1 MSSFRRLSE
10 ADLPAGAQAGNGV
23 FPSAPDATNDPCCD
37 PARAG
42 SSPPI
47 FHVRAIPLFD
57 GLTAD
62 ELQAL
67 KQRGEVRAYFKR
79 TIIASEGDQASYLFV
94 ILSGNVNLFV
104 SDPDGRKFVVSTH
117 GPGECIGETML
128 DGGPWPTSAETLES
142 CRVWALARDDLLRVI
157 AEQPAVALR
166 FIQVISQRERALTDC
181 TKSLALKDVYGRVVK
196 LLGDLSVEHGGGRIV
211 ARHLTQDGIAARIGA
226 SREMVNRVMR
236 DLTTGGYLR
245 SDHGKITIL
254 RQPPAHW

>member
-1 MSSFRRLSE
+1 MSSFRRLNE
-10 ADLPAGAQAGNGV
+10 ADPPAGTQAGNGV
-23 FPSAPDATNDPCCD
+23 FPSTSEATNDPS
-37 PARAG
+37 RTE
-42 SSPPI
+42 SSPPPV

-57 GLTAD
+57 GLSGD

-67 KQRGEVRAYFKR
+67 KQRGEVRSYFKQ
-79 TIIASEGDQASYLFV
+79 TIIATEGDQASFLFV
-94 ILSGNVNLFV
+94 ILSGHVNLFV
-104 SDPDGRKFVVSTH
+104 SDPDGKKFVVSTH

-128 DGGPWPTSAETLES
+128 DGGPWPTSVETLES

-157 AEQPAVALR
+157 AEHPAVALR

-196 LLGDLSVEHGGGRIV
+196 LLGDLSVEHGGGRLV

-245 SDHGKITIL
+245 SDHGMIRIL